1 MKRGVARNV
10 QHPLNLLE
18 EHRPHIHD
26 EDHQV
31 QETAVSKA
39 PVGPFELA
47 DQFPILGQQEFGPQA
62 FSEPPEG
69 QCQSH
74 GQDHPRTVGEQ
85 RLSPG
90 NIHHS
95 PDKEIQ
101 QKCHPQEI
109 MDDSHLPV
117 YVSFHNYTA
126 KKRKTDDRQGAGQH
140 KWQTAFHDFHPNSF
154 PMIFL

>member
-1 MKRGVARNV
+1 M
-10 QHPLNLLE
+10 QHPLNLLK
-18 EHRPHIHD
+18 EHRPHIHKQD
-26 EDHQV
+26 DQV
-31 QETAVSKA
+31 HKAAVPEA

-47 DQFPILGQQEFGPQA
+47 DQFPVLGQQEFGPQA
-62 FSEPPEG
+62 FGESPEA
-69 QCQSH
+69 QSQPY
-74 GQDHPRTVGEQ
+74 GQDHPGTVGEQ

-101 QKCHPQEI
+101 QQRHAQEI

-117 YVSFHNYTA
+117 YVSFHNHTA

-140 KWQTAFHDFHPNSF
+140 KWQTAFHDFHPNSL
-154 PMIFL
+154 PDDFL